1 MKKQVTK
8 TVAKGVNS
16 ALDVVLRTEANTA
29 FCVIMYQPKAPK
41 ELTKYRRTK

>member
-8 TVAKGVNS
+8 TVAKGMKS

-29 FCVIMYQPKAPK
+29 SCVIIISQK
-41 ELTKYRRTK
+41 RRRN